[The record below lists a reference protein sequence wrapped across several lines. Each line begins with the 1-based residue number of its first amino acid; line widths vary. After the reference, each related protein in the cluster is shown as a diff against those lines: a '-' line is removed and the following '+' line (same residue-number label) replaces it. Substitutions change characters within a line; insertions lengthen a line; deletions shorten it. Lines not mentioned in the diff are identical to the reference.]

1 MCACASE
8 REREGGTSP
17 FFMDGWV
24 AMGTRC
30 GLPFPKK
37 VSSFPFSLSHHF
49 IYLSPSSQHPQ
60 FFTSP
65 LFLSPAHPIASLLF
79 PFFLSLLSS
88 ILPSSHSFSPC
99 LLLSPP
105 VHLVPCCLPCS
116 TILPLNLSLSLH
128 LFLTFSLSLIICLF
142 NTHLYSILFSVVMAI
157 GWGREGESASEQ
169 EWVFRK

>member
-65 LFLSPAHPIASLLF
+65 LFLSPAHPIAYLLS

-88 ILPSSHSFSPC
+88 IHPSLLPLIFSLSTPLSPC
-99 LLLSPP
+99 PSRSLLSPLFYYSP
-105 VHLVPCCLPCS
+105 SQSFPFPPSLPHFLLVS
-116 TILPLNLSLSLH
+116 DHLSL
-128 LFLTFSLSLIICLF
+128 
-142 NTHLYSILFSVVMAI
+142 
-157 GWGREGESASEQ
+157 
-169 EWVFRK
+169 